1 MKTATTTAAQLEETG
16 RRLDASYHA
25 SEGVRAHQFIR
36 AWAGQTVQTRITA
49 PLTLRE
55 TSPVYGKR
63 RAVDTLA
70 DVCMPGGIFIPG
82 RFRRIYVDDPAH
94 GEPWLSPSDML
105 KADLTGLRL
114 ISRKFTPAIETLRV
128 RQGWILLSRSGTIG
142 NMAYVRSDMDA
153 LIGSDDIIRIVPD
166 PDRIPSGYL
175 YTWLNSPLA
184 RALIEQKT
192 YGAVVP
198 HIEAHHVV
206 DLSIPRIDAATE
218 LHIHELIE
226 RATELRVQAN
236 RMLNEVS
243 QRLSKLIGPVPTA
256 PDEQEQGFI
265 IRRKD
270 MVRLTAFNNKPS
282 IDAARQA
289 INSGGNFARL
299 GDVTLRVFHPF
310 RMNMVYVAREKGVP
324 FLNLSD
330 MMSGRYR
337 TSNYMSALTQGYEDY
352 LLKYGWTLISRDGT
366 IGKVCFVG
374 RYLEGTATNQHI
386 SRIIPNTTSIPPG
399 YLYAFMASSYAQ
411 LQIDALVYGSVIQ
424 GIYEKDLM
432 TILIALPD
440 RIVMQSIGKA
450 VEDAFEN
457 RHKANWLEDQAQTRL
472 AEALGG
478 R

>member
-1 MKTATTTAAQLEETG
+1 MKTATTTAVQLEEAG

-36 AWAGQTVQTRITA
+36 QWEGQTTRLQATVQGA
-49 PLTLRE
+49 LRE
-55 TSPVYGKR
+55 NTPVYGKHHLDKV
-63 RAVDTLA
+63 AE
-70 DVCMPGGIFIPG
+70 VCMPGGIFIGG
-82 RFRRIYVDDPAH
+82 RAKRIYVLDPEH
-94 GEPWLSPSDML
+94 GVPFLSSSDML
-105 KADLTGLRL
+105 MASLEGVKL
-114 ISRKFTPAIETLRV
+114 ISRKQPELETLTLRK
-128 RQGWILLSRSGTIG
+128 GWTLISRSGTIG
-142 NMAYVRSDMDA
+142 NIVYAREDMDGLA
-153 LIGSDDIIRIVPD
+153 GSEHIMRVVPD
-166 PDRIPSGYL
+166 PEMIRPGYL
-175 YTWLNSPLA
+175 FAYLASPIGT
-184 RALIEQKT
+184 ALVRCGT
-192 YGAVVP
+192 FGS
-198 HIEAHHVV
+198 VV
-206 DLSIPRIDAATE
+206 DTIEPDFVGRLPVPRLDAATE
-218 LHIHELIE
+218 ERIHELVE
-226 RATELRVQAN
+226 RAAQLRVEAN
-236 RMLNEVS
+236 RMLSEVS
-243 QRLSKLIGPVPTA
+243 QRLSLLIGPVPTV

-265 IRRKD
+265 IRRRD
-270 MVRLTAFNNKPS
+270 MVRLTAFSNKPS

-289 INSGGNFARL
+289 ITSGGNYAHL
-299 GDVTLRVFHPF
+299 GNVTLRVFHPF
-310 RMNMVYVAREKGVP
+310 RMNMVYVAQDKGVP
-324 FLNLSD
+324 FLNLTD

-337 TSNYMSALTQGYEDY
+337 TSNYMSSLTQGYEDY

-386 SRIIPNTTSIPPG
+386 SRIIPNTASIPPG

-457 RHKANWLEDQAQTRL
+457 RHRANRLEDQAQTLL